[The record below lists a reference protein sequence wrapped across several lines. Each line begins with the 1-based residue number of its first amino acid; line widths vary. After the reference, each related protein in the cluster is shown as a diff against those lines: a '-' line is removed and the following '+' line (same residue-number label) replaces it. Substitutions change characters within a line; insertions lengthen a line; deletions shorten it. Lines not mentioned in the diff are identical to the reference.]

1 MMTSAAAADAHV
13 NRGRNYYRAE
23 TCCHVFERDR
33 PAWQRRYRWRS
44 QLGAHLR
51 KPRLK
56 CEGGFAASLARK
68 TGASYGTA
76 KSRWFRPQ
84 GAASMLWL
92 HCLRLDCKQDRVI
105 LSARRTINSP
115 AQFDLSREN

>member
-44 QLGAHLR
+44 QLGTHLR

-68 TGASYGTA
+68 TEHPMEQRNLGGSGLKVPPLCFGGNVFGRSEEHT
-76 KSRWFRPQ
+76 S
-84 GAASMLWL
+84 
-92 HCLRLDCKQDRVI
+92 
-105 LSARRTINSP
+105 
-115 AQFDLSREN
+115 E